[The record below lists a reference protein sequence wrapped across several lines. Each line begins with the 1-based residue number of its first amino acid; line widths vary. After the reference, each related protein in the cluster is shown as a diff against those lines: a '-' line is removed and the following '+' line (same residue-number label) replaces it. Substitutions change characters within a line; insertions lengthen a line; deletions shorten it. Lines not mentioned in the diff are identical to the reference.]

1 MTLPD
6 FDKIIY
12 KVIGTRITQ
21 IEDTLQITEIQLNTV
36 YNLIK
41 QEYDK
46 EWADLFYIHLRKDQL
61 VAKKKKEWFVNI
73 QKCQNCKY
81 LQTVYDDCMQP
92 LFLRCSN
99 QYSNTLDLIKPY
111 CIKLR

>member
-36 YNLIK
+36 YNLIS
-41 QEYDK
+41 
-46 EWADLFYIHLRKDQL
+46 
-61 VAKKKKEWFVNI
+61 KKEKRMV
-73 QKCQNCKY
+73 CEY
-81 LQTVYDDCMQP
+81 TEM
-92 LFLRCSN
+92 S
-99 QYSNTLDLIKPY
+99 
-111 CIKLR
+111 KL